1 MFLTKF
7 KPVLKWILGAGALLA
22 LAIVMV
28 AGYALLV
35 LAPGLPALDAVT
47 DYRPKVPLRIYTDD
61 DVLIGEFG
69 QERRDFVPI
78 EDMPA
83 QLKNAVVAI
92 EDERFY
98 SHAGVDPKAILRALL
113 SHVAG
118 GVSQGGST
126 ITMQVART
134 FFLTQERTPKRK
146 LKEAMLTHR
155 IEASL
160 TKDKILELYMNQIYL
175 GQRSYGFSSAARTYF
190 GKPMDELSIAES
202 AMLAGLPQ
210 NPARH
215 NPVVNPAR
223 AQKRQMMVL
232 KNMLRLGYI
241 SQPEFDQ
248 AVAEPM
254 VINTSP
260 VVEAYGAYVAEMVR
274 QTMVAQYQDAAYTM
288 GLKVVTTVNDAE
300 QRAAY
305 EAVRSNVL
313 NYDQRHGYRGP
324 EAFTVLP
331 AQENERDDAIDA
343 LLQKHPASEGL
354 LPAVVTA
361 VTAKSLTAELASGEV
376 VQITGSQL
384 GFAAGALL
392 PNAIKTVR
400 LRPGALIRV
409 TQNSKKK
416 WFVSQMPE
424 VEAAYVSLNAQ
435 SGAYRALVG
444 GFDFRRNNFNH
455 ATSAWRQPGSSI
467 KPFVYAAAL
476 ERGFAP
482 ATIINDVQ
490 LSATTTESLKW
501 DPRNDDG
508 KYDGPIRMQDA
519 LAQSKNVVSVRILQA
534 IGVPYALEYLAHFGF
549 DTNKH
554 PANLTLALGTGSVTP
569 VQLASAYGVFANG
582 GYLVSPWLVQRISD
596 GRGSVLFE
604 SDRTATPAE
613 DARAIDA
620 RNAFVTDSMLRE
632 VTRTGTA
639 ASASQRLGRDD
650 LAGKTGTTNDAV
662 DGWFAGYAND
672 IVSVAWMGYDDPKSL
687 GGREFGSTLAL
698 PIWIDSMREALK
710 GTVASER
717 PVPDN
722 VVLVDG
728 RWNFSEFESDA
739 GVKTLG
745 LNEPADE

>member
-1 MFLTKF
+1 
-7 KPVLKWILGAGALLA
+7 
-22 LAIVMV
+22 
-28 AGYALLV
+28 
-35 LAPGLPALDAVT
+35 
-47 DYRPKVPLRIYTDD
+47 
-61 DVLIGEFG
+61 
-69 QERRDFVPI
+69 
-78 EDMPA
+78 
-83 QLKNAVVAI
+83 
-92 EDERFY
+92 
-98 SHAGVDPKAILRALL
+98 
-113 SHVAG
+113 
-118 GVSQGGST
+118 
-126 ITMQVART
+126 
-134 FFLTQERTPKRK
+134 
-146 LKEAMLTHR
+146 
-155 IEASL
+155 
-160 TKDKILELYMNQIYL
+160 MNQIYL

-331 AQENERDDAIDA
+331 AQEDERDDAIDA

-596 GRGSVLFE
+596 GRGNVLFE

-698 PIWIDSMREALK
+698 PIWIDSMRQALK